1 MTVIHIDFEN
11 FFSEKDGISVRK
23 MPLRKYLEVAPIIGF
38 SVAID
43 HGAPTWIPAD
53 SADFLPAIAELD
65 EYLQDP
71 ANIFN
76 AYNVPYDA
84 RVFRFGRLEAHGEM
98 LGCRWPARIRDTM
111 EMSMAAWS
119 NNPGGYSLRNVA
131 AWLHLPPKL
140 AIDDAVK
147 GRCSWNDYCNRD
159 TELLQAIYYRAR
171 DRLPEDELLVSEM
184 ANRIRGHAYQ
194 IHAETV
200 RSSLDAFT
208 KNTEAGV
215 LAATEF
221 LSNYA
226 RDGEDLG
233 GSIFGGYKL
242 DAQKKPV
249 GKVRSVKAKALR
261 ELLVGAL
268 GFDTKSTSLKKINP
282 VHLAARPDVATLLQA
297 TSKANKGLYY
307 QKRAAALVDTAEV
320 DMELGYFRATNTGR
334 YSAPTTGRGIN
345 KQNLS
350 KKDKTIAKPLR
361 QMLALPDDMCYV
373 RADAASVE
381 YRVEALLTG
390 CKYVREMY
398 EKDIDADAYAN
409 FGLAGFN
416 VVTKKG
422 EPMRD
427 IVCKAGVL
435 GYGFM
440 MGTIRAIEELNKAVS
455 DPANKVS
462 VAQIE
467 ALCKDRGWREP
478 QSRYMKGAVTRVGCH
493 WSIAVAANESREAF
507 HALHPEFGMTAD
519 WLQRAVE
526 LLAASKD
533 PERIIDRIYEMSG
546 APSRDMIDLSIDKEL
561 EFPTVRAR
569 LLNHSMPTVTWRHL
583 SCSHPGIDGLGAVT
597 ANKGPRNVH
606 RALLIENVTQSAARN
621 MLVRAKLEL
630 DRRGWG
636 LVDSVHDEI
645 LLLVRRDRDA
655 ILKARADLLEVMSP
669 KGPLGFGW
677 AFYAKPS
684 EVTVTRTMYE
694 DPDTSAIAWK
704 KLEANDPTWKEHLT

>member
-1 MTVIHIDFEN
+1 MTVIHIDFETY
-11 FFSEKDGISVRK
+11 FSEKDGISLRQ
-23 MPLRKYLEVAPIIGF
+23 MALRKYLEVAPVIGF

-43 HGAPTWIPAD
+43 RGAPTWIPAD
-53 SADFLPAIAELD
+53 SADFLPAIAELE

-76 AYNVPYDA
+76 AYNVPFDA

-98 LGCRWPARIRDTM
+98 LGCRWPTRIRDTM
-111 EMSMAAWS
+111 EMGMAAWS

-131 AWLHLPPKL
+131 QWLHLPPKL
-140 AIDDAVK
+140 SMDDVK
-147 GRCSWNDYCNRD
+147 KGLCSWQAYCDRD
-159 TELLQAIYYRAR
+159 TELLQAIYYRAL
-171 DRLPEDELLVSEM
+171 DRLPEEELFYSENC
-184 ANRIRGHAYQ
+184 NRVRGLSYHLKQ
-194 IHAETV
+194 GTV
-200 RSSLDAFT
+200 QASLDAFT

-233 GSIFGGYKL
+233 GSIFGGYTE
-242 DAQKKPV
+242 

-307 QKRAAALVDTAEV
+307 QKRATALIGSTEI
-320 DMELGYFRATNTGR
+320 DMEKGYFRATNTGR
-334 YSAPTTGRGIN
+334 TSAPTTGRGVN
-345 KQNLS
+345 TANLS

-361 QMLALPDDMCYV
+361 QMLELPEHLCYV
-373 RADAASVE
+373 RADAANVE
-381 YRVEALLTG
+381 YRIEGLLTG
-390 CKYVREMY
+390 CRYISDLFTR
-398 EKDIDADAYAN
+398 DINADPYSAFAKSA
-409 FGLAGFN
+409 FG
-416 VVTKKG
+416 VDCKKG

-427 IVCKAGVL
+427 VVSKAAVL

-440 MGTIRAIEELNKAVS
+440 MGTIRAIEELNKAVA
-455 DPANKVS
+455 DPINKVS

-467 ALCKDRGWREP
+467 ALCAQRGWREP

-507 HALHPEFGMTAD
+507 HAIHPEFGMTAD

-526 LLAASKD
+526 MLAASKD
-533 PERIIDRIYEMSG
+533 PERIIDRLYEMSG
-546 APSRDMIDLSIDKEL
+546 APDRSLLELCIDKEL
-561 EFPTVRAR
+561 EFPTVRTK
-569 LLNHSMPTVTWRHL
+569 LFGHSMPTVTWRHL

-606 RALLIENVTQSAARN
+606 RALLIENEVQSSARLG
-621 MLVRAKLEL
+621 LVRCENEL
-630 DRRGWG
+630 ARRGWIT
-636 LVDSVHDEI
+636 DSVYDEI
-645 LLLVRRDRDA
+645 LIICPRERDA
-655 ILKARADLLEVMSP
+655 ILRARADLVDVMSP
-669 KGPLGFGW
+669 SGPHRMGW
-677 AFYAKPS
+677 AFYGKPGDM
-684 EVTVTRTMYE
+684 TVTRTRYE
-694 DPDTSAIAWK
+694 DENEAAIAWK